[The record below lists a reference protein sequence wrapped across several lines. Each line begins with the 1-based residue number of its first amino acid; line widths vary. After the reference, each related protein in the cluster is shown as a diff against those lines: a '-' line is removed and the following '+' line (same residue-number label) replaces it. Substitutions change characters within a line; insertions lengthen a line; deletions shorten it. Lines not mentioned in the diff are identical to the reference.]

1 MTAVSVKESL
11 NCQGLSSFEF
21 QTVLFGLIILAL
33 RGPKMSPSVRAEVSK
48 HQHKAGFIDWHN
60 AT

>member
-48 HQHKAGFIDWHN
+48 HQHKAGFID
-60 AT
+60 